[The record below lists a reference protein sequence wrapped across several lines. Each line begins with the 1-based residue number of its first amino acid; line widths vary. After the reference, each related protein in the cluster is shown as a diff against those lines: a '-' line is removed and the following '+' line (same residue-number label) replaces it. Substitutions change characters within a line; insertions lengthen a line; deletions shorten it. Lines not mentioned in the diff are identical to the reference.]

1 LVGAQVQ
8 ATSSGEG
15 GDLGPQVVALQDA
28 RKRQEGAK
36 QLGGHGNTVASA
48 VVDGPQNLDAAD
60 NFQATYLQPLKI
72 FDTVIENLANVWAT
86 FIGRK

>member
-15 GDLGPQVVALQDA
+15 GILDPQLVALRDA
-28 RKRQEGAK
+28 RKRGESAK
-36 QLGGHGNTVASA
+36 QLGGHVNTVASA
-48 VVDGPQNLDAAD
+48 VVDGPQDLDAAD

-72 FDTVIENLANVWAT
+72 FDTVIENLANV
-86 FIGRK
+86 